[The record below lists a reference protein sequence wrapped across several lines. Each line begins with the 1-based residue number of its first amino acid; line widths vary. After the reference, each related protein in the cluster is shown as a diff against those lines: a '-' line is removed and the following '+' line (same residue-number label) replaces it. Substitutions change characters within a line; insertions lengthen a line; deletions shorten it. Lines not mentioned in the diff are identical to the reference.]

1 MDNSV
6 DSQVKTGNRAL
17 VNTKD
22 KGTVKIQ
29 TKEGTKRIQEVFLVP
44 DLEQNLLRVGQQQNL
59 LRVGQQVEHGYSVH
73 FENGGFVIYDKGR
86 NDKIIKSIKMEKN

>member
-6 DSQVKTGNRAL
+6 GSQVKTGNRAL

-29 TKEGTKRIQEVFLVP
+29 TEEGTKRIQEVLLVP
-44 DLEQNLLRVGQQQNL
+44 D
-59 LRVGQQVEHGYSVH
+59 
-73 FENGGFVIYDKGR
+73 
-86 NDKIIKSIKMEKN
+86 